1 MKNTSYT
8 LALILFTFVLSLNSF
23 SQTITS
29 KETGG
34 GNGFNQSKFKSAP
47 KKVFINSFNVYF
59 EVFGSAEAST
69 TGGESFGRVHSST
82 KTAMGVALYGV
93 DSKDFLEIT
102 NQAYQYFI
110 NDLKSKGFEIV
121 SADEA
126 AKTSLYSKW
135 TRKSGGELSSAEATG
150 FVRVTPEGFD
160 YFVPGEKK
168 SGKEKTTVFDRSPAL
183 SKELDDAIIA
193 NVSFTFDF
201 IDMKVFRSE
210 LLKISNVKGKV
221 NFKVG
226 VAPGPSM
233 DMSKVSFSYGK
244 TFTAATAAIE
254 NVLKKSIP
262 IEAPVFKDEKFS
274 ETTQAQATNIPN
286 WANYV
291 YVTTDKSMTASHS
304 VTCDGEL
311 YKKETSRL
319 LKEFL
324 AVGLKELYDKAKV
337 N

>member
-1 MKNTSYT
+1 MNNTHKKI
-8 LALILFTFVLSLNSF
+8 ALLLFTFSLSLNSF
-23 SQTITS
+23 SQTITAN
-29 KETGG
+29 ETGS
-34 GNGFNQSKFKSAP
+34 GNGFSKSKFKSAP

-93 DSKDFLEIT
+93 DSEDFLEIT

-110 NDLKSKGFEIV
+110 SDLKSKGFEIV
-121 SADEA
+121 SPDVA
-126 AKTSLYSKW
+126 AKTDLYSSW

-160 YFVPGEKK
+160 YFVPGEMK

-183 SKELDDAIIA
+183 SKELDNAIIA

-221 NFKVG
+221 NFKV
-226 VAPGPSM
+226 ATTPGPSM
-233 DMSKVSFSYGK
+233 DLSKVSFSYGK

-324 AVGLKELYDKAKV
+324 TVGLMNLYENTKV